1 MDDDLGVARRLEEA
15 AAAHQLTPQ
24 LIRVGEIAVVADG
37 EPAKL
42 EIGKQRL
49 HVAQRNL
56 TRRRIADMAN
66 CSTAA
71 QPFDHLLGTEI
82 VTDET
87 LSAMRVELLAVIG
100 DDPGGFLTTMLQS
113 VHPQRSER
121 RGIGVAIDPEYAAFF
136 VEMIGVQGHP

>member
-1 MDDDLGVARRLEEA
+1 MDDYLGVARRLEEA
-15 AAAHQLTPQ
+15 AAAHQLAAQ
-24 LIRVGEIAVVADG
+24 LIRVGKIAVVADG

-82 VTDET
+82 VADEA
-87 LSAMRVELLAVIG
+87 LSAMRAELLAIIG
-100 DDPGGFLTTMLQS
+100 DDPRSLLAAMLQRM
-113 VHPQRSER
+113 HPER
-121 RGIGVAIDPEYAAFF
+121 RE
-136 VEMIGVQGHP
+136 